1 MHLWCFFFYNVCRGD
16 VYMPNNELAI
26 RFTETKYA
34 TRSEV
39 GKELKMSIIDS
50 IWSGILNYRSNFNRY
65 LTIKSIDKNQLVV
78 CFCPSINALVNSAD
92 MKLIRLMREYSLIN
106 AQNGDLRRF
115 EDECLIKALKHVAY
129 THEIE
134 ASEQYLRSLIH
145 GDIKDASP
153 STRFLS
159 RYLDALNYIKRAYVN
174 AIDVDFLAE
183 LYSRL
188 LGTHELTTFYRNTED
203 TNRENR
209 VLIDRIYTCAP
220 TTLIEPMMDSLFN
233 FIATSSLSAASKAS
247 IAYYYINYIRPF
259 ADYSD
264 EIALLIA
271 KAILA
276 HGDLG
281 EIGVLLPLETL
292 LDENQD
298 EIARLFTEVQK
309 TCDTTYFVNF
319 ALKQIESKCD
329 DLLDFNAQIKADA
342 LRRDFYRQEEVKK
355 ETPRAVE
362 QPSLFDAANE
372 EPQPVKEEPAPVIH
386 QEPVHEVKVEP
397 QPKVEEVKPEP
408 VKVEPAPQPISQPAP
423 AQEVPGEQIAVSY
436 IPPAID
442 EKQACRLEQH
452 LLELDP
458 SLRKHE
464 AHFYARHCTLGKS
477 YTIAQYK
484 RMIGCVYETARTA
497 MDHLV
502 ELGYYRKDSSNK
514 KFIYTPVPRK

>member
-1 MHLWCFFFYNVCRGD
+1 MA
-16 VYMPNNELAI
+16 NNELAI

-50 IWSGILNYRSNFNRY
+50 IWSGILSYRSGFNRY
-65 LTIKSIDKNQLVV
+65 LTIKSIEKNQLVV
-78 CFCPSINALVNSAD
+78 CFCPSISALVNSAD

-106 AQNGDLRRF
+106 VHNGDLNRF
-115 EDECLIKALKHVAY
+115 EDTCLITGL
-129 THEIE
+129 THLANKNEID
-134 ASEQYLRSLIH
+134 ASESYLRSLIH
-145 GDIKDASP
+145 GDIRDAAP
-153 STRFLS
+153 STRLLP
-159 RYLDALNYIKRAYVN
+159 RYLNALNYIKKAYVN

-183 LYSRL
+183 LYSYL
-188 LGTHELTTFYRNTED
+188 LGTNELTSFYRSTED

-209 VLIDRIYTCAP
+209 VLIDRMYTCAP
-220 TTLIEPMMDSLFN
+220 TALIEPMMESLFN
-233 FIATSSLSAASKAS
+233 FIANSTLSAASKAA
-247 IAYYYINYIRPF
+247 IAYYYINYIKPF

-264 EIALLIA
+264 EIAVLIA

-276 HGDLG
+276 HEALG
-281 EIGVLLPLETL
+281 EVGVLLPLESL
-292 LDENQD
+292 LDENQE

-309 TCDTTYFVNF
+309 TCDTTYFLNF
-319 ALKQIESKCD
+319 ALKQMERKCD
-329 DLLDFNAQIKADA
+329 DLLDEIAQLKANAM
-342 LRRDFYRQEEVKK
+342 RRDFYRPEEKKQETTSYV
-355 ETPRAVE
+355 VE
-362 QPSLFDAANE
+362 QPSLFDMSNE
-372 EPQPVKEEPAPVIH
+372 EPEPRPEPRPAPVVKEEVKPV
-386 QEPVHEVKVEP
+386 E
-397 QPKVEEVKPEP
+397 QPKVEP
-408 VKVEPAPQPISQPAP
+408 KVEPII
-423 AQEVPGEQIAVSY
+423 EVKKEEPSIKVNEEVEVQAEQIAVSY

-442 EKQACRLEQH
+442 EKQALRLEQH

-514 KFIYTPVPRK
+514 KFIYTPIPRK